1 MNLLLNFVLN
11 KFVIFHDK
19 SPPWM
24 IDHIRNKINWKNQ
37 IYKL

>member
-24 IDHIRNKINWKNQ
+24 TDHIRNKINWKNQ